1 MPDAQLAY
9 STAQSDRRMAAAERT
24 QIGIDQL
31 TVRYGEL
38 PDLLTSVGRSDN
50 GRLPPGPR
58 SPLRTDVQSLIAEIE
73 TAAKDSTASAAAEL
87 NVGTVPVHGTT
98 RPARTVS
105 RLKVLATW
113 AHQLHSGHP
122 GVASEVATTLW
133 RLNNRAGVILG
144 LASRAFRISERCPDC
159 DQDSLWADPESMKVA
174 CGVPDCSY
182 AHDIDAPLLVH
193 ATAHTTHQGS
203 GG

>member
-9 STAQSDRRMAAAERT
+9 SSAQAERRAAAAERT

-73 TAAKDSTASAAAEL
+73 AAAKTCTADSAAAL
-87 NVGTVPVHGTT
+87 NVGSVPVQGTG
-98 RPARTVS
+98 RVARTVS

-113 AHQLHSGHP
+113 AHQLHGDHP
-122 GVASEVATTLW
+122 AVASTVATTLW
-133 RLNNRAGVILG
+133 RLNNHAGVILG

-182 AHDIDAPLLVH
+182 VQDIDAPLLVH
-193 ATAHTTHQGS
+193 ATEHTTYRPG
-203 GG
+203 